1 MNSTATDDG
10 QASSATLW
18 DGDEQTRLRVSPNQA
33 TDLQASPNNLSISP
47 LPRSSTDSESRS
59 AVLTPFSEGTS
70 LDRRDTLA
78 TIHSVEQPTLVEPG
92 FDESVLRQLCDLD
105 CSVPLLLDRIKQ
117 SVVSCRVSEASI
129 FFKKRALI
137 EEEYGKTLQ
146 KLARSTAEVYALN
159 DGKAGTFV
167 DAWMNSMR
175 IHEAMAENRLRF
187 AQRLNEMS
195 EELATIVKEV
205 DKNRKQTKDLA
216 TRYERALQD
225 SEAATEKC
233 KNRLDVT
240 SEELERLLLQK
251 EGESYK
257 DTAVKAQTGGKRAI
271 GKAVGGLLLKGKN
284 PGNIQRQ
291 EDDVRAR
298 VSNASDQYRKAVT
311 DTQAMRQEYF
321 NFQLPRILRALKECA
336 DEVDLGTQYHLTR
349 YAFLFE
355 SIVLSDGSTLVPT
368 TDDAVGLK
376 ATIETID
383 NRGDFQKFMAAYQL
397 ARGTGPRR
405 KQNLSEEVVP
415 SVSVFGGPNYAAQN
429 AAPNGI
435 YGLQD
440 RGKPTFGVDLA
451 LQMARDNAEVPPI
464 VLKCSQAIE
473 KYGMNSQGVYRV
485 SGMTSKVLN
494 LKQRLDKDLNSVD
507 LDSPE
512 WSSDINTVCSVL
524 KMWFR
529 ELPDPLMTRHLHQG
543 FIEAAQV
550 DNDRL
555 KQIRLHE
562 RVNDLP
568 DPNYSTLKYFFGHL
582 HRITQNSEI
591 NNMSITNL
599 AIVFGPTLFG
609 QEGGGGMADTAVETI
624 LKHYTDIFIDENE
637 AT

>member
-1 MNSTATDDG
+1 MR
-10 QASSATLW
+10 LW
-18 DGDEQTRLRVSPNQA
+18 DLVWPVESSTC
-33 TDLQASPNNLSISP
+33 
-47 LPRSSTDSESRS
+47 STDSEGRS
-59 AVLTPFSEGTS
+59 AFLTPFNEGNS
-70 LDRRDTLA
+70 LERRDTLA
-78 TIHSVEQPTLVEPG
+78 TIHSVEQPSLVEPG
-92 FDESVLRQLCDLD
+92 FDENVLRQLCDLD

-117 SVVSCRVSEASI
+117 SVVSCREASI

-159 DGKAGTFV
+159 DGKAGSFV
-167 DAWMNSMR
+167 DAWMNTMK

-225 SEAATEKC
+225 SEAATDKC

-284 PGNIQRQ
+284 VGNIQRQ
-291 EDDVRAR
+291 EDDVRTR

-368 TDDAVGLK
+368 TDDTVGLK

-383 NRGDFQKFMAAYQL
+383 NRGDFQNK
-397 ARGTGPRR
+397 TIR
-405 KQNLSEEVVP
+405 KKWYVP

-440 RGKPTFGVDLA
+440 KGKPTFAVDLA
-451 LQMARDNAEVPPI
+451 MQMTRDNAEVPPI

-473 KYGMNSQGVYRV
+473 KYGINSQGVYRV

-494 LKQRLDKDLNSVD
+494 LKQRLDKDLGSVD
-507 LDSPE
+507 LDAPE

-529 ELPDPLMTRHLHQG
+529 DLPDPLMTRHLHQG
-543 FIEAAQV
+543 PIPFPAAPALLTAYVEV
-550 DNDRL
+550 DNERL

-582 HRITQNSEI
+582 HRITQNSEV

-609 QEGGGGMADTAVETI
+609 QEGGGGMADTVHQNHAVETI
-624 LKHYTDIFIDENE
+624 LKHYTDIFIDEND

>member
-117 SVVSCRVSEASI
+117 SVVSCREASI

-195 EELATIVKEV
+195 EELATI
-205 DKNRKQTKDLA
+205 TKDLA

-405 KQNLSEEVVP
+405 KQNMSEEVVP